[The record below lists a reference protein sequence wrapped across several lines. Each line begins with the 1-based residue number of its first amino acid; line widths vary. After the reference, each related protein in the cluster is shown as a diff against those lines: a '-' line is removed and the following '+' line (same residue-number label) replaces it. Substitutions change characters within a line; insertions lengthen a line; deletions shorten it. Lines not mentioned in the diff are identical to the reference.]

1 MNENVDTKIAQL
13 TDNLAAVIE
22 KSGIHYLGATIALR
36 RLLEHYESEGAVFLN
51 TANIR
56 DVVLRR
62 HHHVVDEKHTP
73 PHAGT

>member
-1 MNENVDTKIAQL
+1 MNETVDTKIAQL
-13 TDNLAAVIE
+13 TADLAAVIE
-22 KSGIHYLGATIALR
+22 KSGIHYRGATLALEC
-36 RLLEHYESEGAVFLN
+36 LLKHYESEGAVFLN

-62 HHHVVDEKHTP
+62 HHHVLDEKQTP